1 MPVINDYRFG
11 YIVIDDRGHSRD
23 VIVLP
28 DRVVPNWWRKDGH
41 SLIVDDLAEVIEE
54 LPSNLIVGCG
64 ACSRL
69 APDPHAIE
77 ELERRGIN
85 IEILPTE
92 DAVNRYRQLDPATA
106 AAALHLT
113 C

>member
-1 MPVINDYRFG
+1 V
-11 YIVIDDRGHSRD
+11 
-23 VIVLP
+23 
-28 DRVVPNWWRKDGH
+28 
-41 SLIVDDLAEVIEE
+41 
-54 LPSNLIVGCG
+54 
-64 ACSRL
+64 
-69 APDPHAIE
+69 PDPHAIE

-92 DAVNRYRQLDPATA
+92 DAVHRYRQLDPATA